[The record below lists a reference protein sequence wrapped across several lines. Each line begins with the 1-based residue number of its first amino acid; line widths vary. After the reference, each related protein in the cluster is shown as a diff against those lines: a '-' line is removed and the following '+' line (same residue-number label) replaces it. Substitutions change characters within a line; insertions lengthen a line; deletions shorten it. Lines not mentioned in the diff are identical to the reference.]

1 MSTEPY
7 IGRDGEPHAYPHEV
21 EPAFAPNWANV
32 DYYSQRLY
40 AELTGRKIP
49 QAPEGAQA
57 EHKATAYALA
67 AAFAVLADVA
77 VEAVHVES
85 ERYDGLL
92 ATALDNANR
101 VLDQIDAELVQTQV
115 VSAAIAAETRINRD
129 CWQQLLDVVRAVAP
143 VVGDIL
149 IAGKRASS

>member
-1 MSTEPY
+1 MSDVY
-7 IGRDGEPHAYPHEV
+7 RGRDGEPHAYPHKA
-21 EPAFAPNWANV
+21 EPAFVPNWANV

-49 QAPEGAQA
+49 QAPEGAA
-57 EHKATAYALA
+57 PEHKATAYALV

-77 VEAVHVES
+77 VEAVDVES

-92 ATALDNANR
+92 ESALNNANR
-101 VLDQIDAELVQTQV
+101 VLDQIDAERVQTQV
-115 VSAAIAAETRINRD
+115 VSAAIKSETRIPAES
-129 CWQQLLDVVRAVAP
+129 WSALLDVVRAVAP

-149 IAGKRASS
+149 LGGKRASS